1 MSRPRK
7 KGLTY
12 FPKDVDFYQDEK
24 VIDLLMKYGP
34 LGLVTFDVLL
44 TMVYRE
50 GYYIEMSP
58 SKAALL
64 VVRTV
69 GDSWYKRN
77 GMTPINFAAEIIQY
91 CAEIGLF
98 NASLVKQNVITSVG
112 IQRRYAAVTVRN
124 KVDKSKYWLLESEPA
139 QEALESA
146 SKNGGSAEKKGV
158 SATETPIKS
167 AKMPQRKGNK
177 RRVNKTKLKKMTAPP
192 KRRRLTFRCRVITEK
207 KSEII
212 KREYGRILPG
222 MPDAV
227 ITPKLLRHLA
237 KADKGIGIYRKL
249 FETAAKSTFLTTPKT
264 GWRCD
269 LEWLC
274 DPANMEKV
282 LAGKYS
288 DYGKQTREPESVPLA
303 SSFDIDDFFAASM
316 ARSAKTNEAM
326 EDDEVLPWLKG
337 D

>member
-24 VIDLLMKYGP
+24 VIDLLIKYGP
-34 LGLVTFDVLL
+34 LGLITFEVLL

-77 GMTPINFAAEIIQY
+77 GRTPIDFAAEIIRY

-98 NASLVKQNVITSVG
+98 HASLVKQNVITSAG

-124 KVDKSKYWLLESEPA
+124 KVDKSNYWLLEDDNA
-139 QEALESA
+139 QEVLESA
-146 SKNGGSAEKKGV
+146 SENGVSAEKKRV
-158 SATETPIKS
+158 SAAETPIKS
-167 AKMPQRKGNK
+167 AKMPQRKENK
-177 RRVNKTKLKKMTAPP
+177 RRINKTKLKKMTAPP
-192 KRRRLTFRCRVITEK
+192 KRRRLVSRCRVIVRK

-212 KREYGRILPG
+212 RREYGRILPG
-222 MPDAV
+222 MPAAAT
-227 ITPKLLRHLA
+227 TPKLLRYLA
-237 KADKGIGIYRKL
+237 RANQGIGVYRKL
-249 FETAAKSTFLTTPKT
+249 FETAAKSTFLTKPKT

-288 DYGKQTREPESVPLA
+288 DYGRQTREPEPSLPP
-303 SSFDIDDFFAASM
+303 SFEVDDFFAASM
-316 ARSAKTNEAM
+316 ARAAETNAAE
-326 EDDEVLPWLKG
+326 EDEDVLPWMKG
-337 D
+337 